1 MLDKDFITAVAK
13 GWSCKTSIDWKIVST
28 AELSKYCKQVED
40 AISQTMKDILKISD
54 FECKVEPKRIVLLE
68 KEAFGQLGVLVWNQN
83 KCDVIRELIVNEF
96 SNDIIKE
103 KYDAF
108 EADYSKEQCRN
119 YYGNIQGAACF
130 GYQIINKDT
139 ALKELGLHLLC
150 HEVLHTLANPQ
161 AVLKLRK
168 GSPTGDEATNEFIAR
183 IISRHECLGG
193 TTTEEMKNNSDTDD
207 YHNNH
212 GVYRKLIDKEGFA
225 QKTPEEII
233 QIVRD
238 YLVF

>member
-96 SNDIIKE
+96 SNDIIK
-103 KYDAF
+103 
-108 EADYSKEQCRN
+108 
-119 YYGNIQGAACF
+119 
-130 GYQIINKDT
+130 
-139 ALKELGLHLLC
+139 
-150 HEVLHTLANPQ
+150 P
-161 AVLKLRK
+161 
-168 GSPTGDEATNEFIAR
+168 
-183 IISRHECLGG
+183 
-193 TTTEEMKNNSDTDD
+193 
-207 YHNNH
+207 
-212 GVYRKLIDKEGFA
+212 
-225 QKTPEEII
+225 
-233 QIVRD
+233 
-238 YLVF
+238 